1 MTWLY
6 HMNNLP
12 LAFSKGLPSEL
23 ASYFINF
30 FNDNKHKFDSSWIE
44 DEQDMLSLYGLT
56 EPTELWE
63 RWCPQDSEY
72 NDKINQLLDYLQIQ
86 YTDFSSYIKTEY
98 IPVGIHVDSEFI
110 KVEGEQVYY
119 SFDYNRSHDD
129 GPGYSVILPIETFGE
144 HHETIVFKQTA
155 TGNARLVE
163 KTENYFYNGV
173 IAEDWSL
180 HNNEYGLDYSDY
192 NHVHMNVYHNEN
204 CILDYLEVEGIL
216 NWKKDTAIAFNKK
229 QFHTSVNFR
238 KHGITHKNFI
248 LVHTSSYP
256 YL

>member
-1 MTWLY
+1 
-6 HMNNLP
+6 MNNLP
-12 LAFSKGLPSEL
+12 LAFSKELPLEL

-44 DEQDMLSLYGLT
+44 DKQDMLSLYGLT
-56 EPTELWE
+56 EPTESWE

-86 YTDFSSYIKTEY
+86 YTDFSSYIKTEC
-98 IPVGIHVDSEFI
+98 IPVGIHVDSEFV

-119 SFDYNRSHDD
+119 SFDYNPSHDD

-155 TGNARLVE
+155 TGNAQLVE

-192 NHVHMNVYHNEN
+192 NHVHMNVYYNEN

>member
-1 MTWLY
+1 
-6 HMNNLP
+6 MNNLP
-12 LAFSKGLPSEL
+12 LAFSKELPSEL
-23 ASYFINF
+23 ASYFITF
-30 FNDNKHKFDSSWIE
+30 FNDNKHKFDSNWIE
-44 DEQDMLSLYGLT
+44 DEAAMLALYDLT
-56 EPTELWE
+56 EPTMMWE
-63 RWCPQDSEY
+63 RWSPRDSEWFY
-72 NDKINQLLDYLQIQ
+72 KINQLLDHLQIE
-86 YTDFSSYIKTEY
+86 YTNFSSYIKTEY
-98 IPVGIHVDSEFI
+98 IPVGIHVDSEFS
-110 KVEGEQVYY
+110 KDEGDEVYY
-119 SFDYNRSHDD
+119 SFEYNPSHND

-144 HHETIVFKQTA
+144 HHETLVFKQSA
-155 TGNARLVE
+155 TGNAHLIE

-238 KHGITHKNFI
+238 KHGIMHKNFI

>member
-98 IPVGIHVDSEFI
+98 IPGIILNPDYDIGFGKSVGRAYIQLDSVSIHNKKTWETVYEFLNEHMSALELFFYEYEDFI
-110 KVEGEQVYY
+110 KG
-119 SFDYNRSHDD
+119 
-129 GPGYSVILPIETFGE
+129 
-144 HHETIVFKQTA
+144 
-155 TGNARLVE
+155 
-163 KTENYFYNGV
+163 
-173 IAEDWSL
+173 
-180 HNNEYGLDYSDY
+180 
-192 NHVHMNVYHNEN
+192 
-204 CILDYLEVEGIL
+204 
-216 NWKKDTAIAFNKK
+216 
-229 QFHTSVNFR
+229 
-238 KHGITHKNFI
+238 
-248 LVHTSSYP
+248 
-256 YL
+256 